1 MIDTIILS
9 EINADDAKS
18 TFKLWLNDKFTLLV
32 VLGTQEEARLALQAA
47 YKQINSGSVNYKSVR
62 AIHAPV
68 PEFIVPELKQLKVN
82 PALNPINWANI
93 GLYAI
98 LSLSN
103 KYNNIGKIYSNIDI
117 TENTEGKINNLV
129 LQAQAFDRP

>member
-1 MIDTIILS
+1 MIDPVFLS
-9 EINADDAKS
+9 EIDADDAKS
-18 TFKLWLNDKFTLLV
+18 TFKLWLNEKFTLLV
-32 VLGTQEEARLALQAA
+32 VLGTQEEAKRALEAA
-47 YKQINSGSVNYKSVR
+47 NKQINSGSANYNSVR

-82 PALNPINWANI
+82 PALKPINWANI

-103 KYNNIGKIYSNIDI
+103 KYNNIGKIFSNIDI
-117 TENTEGKINNLV
+117 IDNTEGKINNLV

>member
-1 MIDTIILS
+1 MIDPIILS
-9 EINADDAKS
+9 EIDADDAKS
-18 TFKLWLNDKFTLLV
+18 TFKLWLNDKYTLLV
-32 VLGTQEEARLALQAA
+32 VLGTHDEARLALEAA
-47 YKQINSGSVNYKSVR
+47 NKQINSGSVNYKSVR
-62 AIHAPV
+62 AIHATV

-82 PALNPINWANI
+82 PALKPINWANI

-103 KYNNIGKIYSNIDI
+103 KYNNIGMIYSNIDFPG
-117 TENTEGKINNLV
+117 TPGGKINNLV